1 MQGCILAICQ
11 DRVALLGT
19 RVYKG
24 STLRENTKPL
34 SKVVAAISTPF
45 SYIKGFPGGPMT
57 KDPSANAGDAGSMP
71 GSGRSLGRGRGN
83 PLQYSCMKNPMDR
96 GAWQATVHRGSQ
108 RVGLSP
114 HASTPTLIWF
124 LSLNNI

>member
-1 MQGCILAICQ
+1 MQECILAICQ

-24 STLRENTKPL
+24 STLRENTKSL
-34 SKVVAAISTPF
+34 SKVVAAISTSF
-45 SYIKGFPGGPMT
+45 SYIKGFPGGPVT

-96 GAWQATVHRGSQ
+96 GAW
-108 RVGLSP
+108 
-114 HASTPTLIWF
+114 
-124 LSLNNI
+124 